1 MSQRRVVLGDS
12 DNTSRNKL
20 KALLKQLGYF
30 VVGEAG
36 DGVTA
41 LKLIRSRQ
49 PEFVILDTFLPGM
62 DGLQVADI
70 VGEDR
75 LAPVVLLASRID
87 QVVLEKARAARS
99 AALLQKPV
107 DEVTLLPALE
117 LARSNFDELCRLEE
131 KIKELKDTLE
141 TRKAVERAK
150 GILMETLGLSEA
162 EAFRRMQK
170 QSMNKRVSMRAVADA
185 VIMAHNL
192 NK

>member
-12 DNTSRNKL
+12 DDTSRNKI

-36 DGVTA
+36 DGVTV

-49 PEFVILDTFLPGM
+49 PEFVVLDTSLPGM
-62 DGLQVADI
+62 DGLQVAEI
-70 VGEDR
+70 VWQDR
-75 LAPVVLLASRID
+75 LAPVVLLTPYID
-87 QVVLEKARAARS
+87 PGILEKARAARG

-107 DEVTLLPALE
+107 DEVTLMPALE
-117 LARSNFDELCRLEE
+117 LARSNFEEICRLED
-131 KIKELKDTLE
+131 KIKELKETLE
-141 TRKAVERAK
+141 TRKVVERAK
-150 GILMETLGLSEA
+150 GILMETLGLTEA

-192 NK
+192 KK

>member
-12 DNTSRNKL
+12 DDTSRNKI

-36 DGVTA
+36 DGVTV

-49 PEFVILDTFLPGM
+49 PEFVVLDTSLPGM
-62 DGLQVADI
+62 DGLQVAEI
-70 VGEDR
+70 VWQDR
-75 LAPVVLLASRID
+75 LAPVVLLTSYID
-87 QVVLEKARAARS
+87 PGILEKARAARG

-107 DEVTLLPALE
+107 DEVTLMPALE
-117 LARSNFDELCRLEE
+117 LARSNFEEICRLED
-131 KIKELKDTLE
+131 KIKELKETLE
-141 TRKAVERAK
+141 TRKVVERAK
-150 GILMETLGLSEA
+150 GILMETLGLTEA